1 MEIVIMG
8 KKNPKNLK
16 NFTKEGRIVY
26 VLQSVSLTIFSKRR
40 GHFEINRGFSIKL
53 SKYITIKIHR
63 THKIFL
69 VVHISAKSNQ

>member
-26 VLQSVSLTIFSKRR
+26 VLQSVTLTFFSKRR

-53 SKYITIKIHR
+53 SKYIIIKIGHNY
-63 THKIFL
+63 KKMSVIN
-69 VVHISAKSNQ
+69 ISAKSNE

>member
-26 VLQSVSLTIFSKRR
+26 VLQSVTLTFFSKRR
-40 GHFEINRGFSIKL
+40 GHFQINRGFSIKL
-53 SKYITIKIHR
+53 SKVLLPSK
-63 THKIFL
+63 
-69 VVHISAKSNQ
+69 

>member
-26 VLQSVSLTIFSKRR
+26 VLQSVTLTFFSKKR
-40 GHFEINRGFSIKL
+40 GQMEDFYKTVKVL
-53 SKYITIKIHR
+53 LPSK
-63 THKIFL
+63 
-69 VVHISAKSNQ
+69 

>member
-26 VLQSVSLTIFSKRR
+26 VLQSVTLTFFSKRR

-53 SKYITIKIHR
+53 SKYYYHQNR
-63 THKIFL
+63 TQ
-69 VVHISAKSNQ
+69 S